1 MHLVNDILAYTSISF
16 NKEFRMIYE
25 NIDIRKTVEEVT
37 NMMQIRIKMRKIK
50 LITEIDK
57 DIPHVFCT
65 EPRRLKQILINLIS
79 NAVKFTFKGFIKIK
93 I

>member
-1 MHLVNDILAYTSISF
+1 
-16 NKEFRMIYE
+16 MIYE
-25 NIDIRKTVEEVT
+25 NIDIRKAIEDVT

-50 LITEIDK
+50 LITEIDE
-57 DIPHVFCT
+57 DIPLLFCT

-79 NAVKFTFKGFIKIK
+79 NAIKFTFKGFIKIK

>member
-1 MHLVNDILAYTSISF
+1 
-16 NKEFRMIYE
+16 MIYE

-37 NMMQIRIKMRKIK
+37 NMMQIRIKMRNIK

-57 DIPHVFCT
+57 DVPYEFWT
-65 EPRRLKQILINLIS
+65 EPRRLKQILINLIG
-79 NAVKFTFKGFIKIK
+79 NAIKFTFKGFIKIK

>member
-1 MHLVNDILAYTSISF
+1 
-16 NKEFRMIYE
+16 MIYE

-37 NMMQIRIKMRKIK
+37 NMMQIRIKMRNIK
-50 LITEIDK
+50 LITEIDE

-79 NAVKFTFKGFIKIK
+79 NAVKFTFIGFIKIK